1 MAGYFDLGPI
11 DFGENA
17 RRDIVL
23 TLEDMGF
30 EIETSH
36 HEGAP
41 AQHEVDFHYDEALK
55 TADNIQTFRL
65 AVRTIARQHGLHAT
79 FMPKPRAGVDGSG
92 MHLNF
97 SLHDMYGKNIFAN
110 PDNPEEQSQ
119 QTTESESIE
128 GGENSLLN
136 RISAINEVRY
146 LHLRG
151 CTLIIDGNTLQEQ
164 GLKESLKD
172 NPVFESAE
180 IRERREQ
187 PNGNLT
193 GFDMIIKLREPIRK

>member
-1 MAGYFDLGPI
+1 LNVPTSGNTDPSIAQGDAFIAFYKGSATQYSWLASYSGQD
-11 DFGENA
+11 
-17 RRDIVL
+17 V
-23 TLEDMGF
+23 TLE
-30 EIETSH
+30 I
-36 HEGAP
+36 
-41 AQHEVDFHYDEALK
+41 ALCNWNDK
-55 TADNIQTFRL
+55 TDWKCCVLAIRL
-65 AVRTIARQHGLHAT
+65 ADGTKIMNELNRLTPDTMWYTTIEGLTEPPAA
-79 FMPKPRAGVDGSG
+79 P
-92 MHLNF
+92 
-97 SLHDMYGKNIFAN
+97 N

-119 QTTESESIE
+119 QTTESESSE